1 MLPCTVRVSRPKRP
15 TRALLLFPNFFFL
28 GNRMIDDSLYRWRKR
43 FLAIDGLRETK
54 HKMIN
59 SFPLYLSL
67 CRKVSYERTVVKFGT
82 TLYCIWCWFTLSGF
96 GSSCNLP
103 LNSAASYQFS
113 LLNRCYLI
121 KAQNSWS
128 RQSVEGKDKCELY
141 IQSFPPPSP
150 TPLVF
155 DLPHL
160 CWTHCCRPVIILYIL
175 LLYDS
180 YAIIN
185 LLFPITL
192 SVLSADRTVSFFSFR
207 ILAVDD
213 RRSTVITTVLQYE
226 SFKTHSRKFS
236 VSFIEESLGISITYI
251 YYKSS
256 LLFVLS
262 SEKTRSQFT
271 H

>member
-1 MLPCTVRVSRPKRP
+1 MVSDNRTKPCCLVQFAYPALKDPHVRSYCS
-15 TRALLLFPNFFFL
+15 LIFFFL

-67 CRKVSYERTVVKFGT
+67 CRKVSYERTVVKFWT

-141 IQSFPPPSP
+141 IQSFPPP
-150 TPLVF
+150 PLLLHWYSIYHIF
-155 DLPHL
+155 AGHTAAD
-160 CWTHCCRPVIILYIL
+160 L
-175 LLYDS
+175 LLY
-180 YAIIN
+180 YI
-185 LLFPITL
+185 F
-192 SVLSADRTVSFFSFR
+192 SFFM
-207 ILAVDD
+207 IA
-213 RRSTVITTVLQYE
+213 TQ
-226 SFKTHSRKFS
+226 
-236 VSFIEESLGISITYI
+236 
-251 YYKSS
+251 
-256 LLFVLS
+256 
-262 SEKTRSQFT
+262 
-271 H
+271 